1 MFISKGH
8 NVLYFQV
15 FRGISEEDMII
26 SFCNIDETVICSFSH
41 LLPFIVLI
49 KKWKEEQGGV
59 VST

>member
-49 KKWKEEQGGV
+49 KK
-59 VST
+59 